1 MNVNIRMTAAVLFST
16 VVTLAG
22 CGGAK
27 PDYPDTAAVTV
38 TVTQAGQPLEGATVS
53 FINPG
58 SEYTGSGMSD
68 ASGNVVV
75 TSFEQG
81 DGLVPGE
88 YKVTVRKSET
98 ISTPDPKDPAAPAL
112 SEKTVWH
119 VAEKYSS
126 VSSTPFEAAV
136 AADGDNSFA
145 FDVEK

>member
-1 MNVNIRMTAAVLFST
+1 MKFCPHMTAAALIAST
-16 VVTLAG
+16 IALTG
-22 CGGAK
+22 CGEAG

-53 FINPG
+53 FISPD
-58 SEYTGSGMSD
+58 SEHTGSGMSD

-81 DGLVPGE
+81 DGLVPGN

-98 ISTPDPKDPAAPAL
+98 VSTPNPDDPNAPPI
-112 SEKTVWH
+112 SEKKVWH
-119 VAEKYSS
+119 VAEKYSLL
-126 VSSTPFEAAV
+126 SSTPFEAAV
-136 AADGDNSFA
+136 ALDGDNSFT